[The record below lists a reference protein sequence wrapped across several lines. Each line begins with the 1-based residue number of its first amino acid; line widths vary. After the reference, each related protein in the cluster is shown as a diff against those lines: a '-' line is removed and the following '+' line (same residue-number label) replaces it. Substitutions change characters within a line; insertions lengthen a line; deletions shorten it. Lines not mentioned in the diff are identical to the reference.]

1 MSMSLCTSNVST
13 IAEYTASRLLHKS
26 EPLAKPD
33 GEESKEQEDDA
44 TPVAKADGDSTPPS
58 KKSPDSASLQLV
70 DTLRKV
76 DTPNEM
82 TLNII
87 QLLQILL
94 ATLPSESTSRQEL
107 QVTFRQP
114 IAELIGRTDGP
125 LSERAK
131 QVQERL

>member
-1 MSMSLCTSNVST
+1 MPLYTSNVST
-13 IAEYTASRLLHKS
+13 LAENTSSRLLHKTA
-26 EPLAKPD
+26 PLAMPD
-33 GEESKEQEDDA
+33 GEDSEEQENDA
-44 TPVAKADGDSTPPS
+44 TSVAKADVDPKPPS

-70 DTLRKV
+70 DTLHKV

-94 ATLPSESTSRQEL
+94 ATLPSKSTSRHEL
-107 QVTFRQP
+107 QVTFSQP
-114 IAELIGRTDGP
+114 VAELIVRTDGP

-131 QVQERL
+131 QVQEQL